1 MKDSDSTL
9 TSVAHNYM
17 VQCFAQHHQK
27 KKQGMVKG
35 KDNMFRVVSLLPWVL
50 TTGGDA

>member
-9 TSVAHNYM
+9 TSAAHNYT
-17 VQCFAQHHQK
+17 VQGLAQHHQK

-35 KDNMFRVVSLLPWVL
+35 KDNVFRFASLQPWVL
-50 TTGGDA
+50 TTGDV